1 MLWGADIPLG
11 VVGTVAVGT
20 VYVGLV
26 VLGQRRITVSKR
38 GEVASWLAG
47 LAVAGFAWLWFVQQ
61 SPPAEYGLSR
71 SVFVL
76 HDPGASGYFTVARN
90 EADDVSRFLGT
101 YEARMVEG
109 DVFHVG
115 THPPGLFLLH
125 RGLLATCEWS
135 PTMTSLVNATQPVSV
150 LDTFESINTY
160 VRSNDPLTES
170 EQAALWLGVLL
181 TQAVA
186 VAALLP
192 LYLLVR
198 QTHSR
203 SAAWMAAAFWPLTP
217 ALAVFLPKSDALY
230 PFLGLLFLWLW
241 QEGLLRRRG
250 WMCALAGLTMWAG
263 LLMSL
268 ALLPV
273 ALFAVL
279 RTGWGV
285 WKHEA
290 DEPPRRFV
298 ATATT
303 WAGGR
308 SRWPRCYFISSG
320 MPT

>member
-1 MLWGADIPLG
+1 
-11 VVGTVAVGT
+11 
-20 VYVGLV
+20 
-26 VLGQRRITVSKR
+26 
-38 GEVASWLAG
+38 
-47 LAVAGFAWLWFVQQ
+47 
-61 SPPAEYGLSR
+61 
-71 SVFVL
+71 
-76 HDPGASGYFTVARN
+76 
-90 EADDVSRFLGT
+90 
-101 YEARMVEG
+101 
-109 DVFHVG
+109 
-115 THPPGLFLLH
+115 
-125 RGLLATCEWS
+125 
-135 PTMTSLVNATQPVSV
+135 MTSLVNATQPVSV